1 MEVSN
6 NLANNVA
13 TSDSTNS
20 AASLA
25 ENFDTFLTL
34 LTTQL
39 RYQDPLEPLESNE
52 FVSQLVDFTNVEQ
65 SIATNKNLEQLLA
78 LQTTNQMVGALGFIG
93 QTVEAATD
101 QLPLVDGQAKITYGL
116 SDTAANATIL
126 VSDASGQ
133 IVFSAPA
140 ETAAGKH
147 SFTWNGEG
155 LNGATLPNGLYKV
168 SVVAKDAEN
177 KDIDT
182 ATGVVAKVTGIDTTE
197 DGFVLRLGPAQV
209 PVTAVVS
216 VEDTQSAETDTSPD
230 PDDGA
235 V

>member
-6 NLANNVA
+6 NLANSVA
-13 TSDSTNS
+13 TTDSANS
-20 AASLA
+20 SQSLA
-25 ENFDTFLTL
+25 ENFDTFLAL

-65 SIATNKNLEQLLA
+65 SIATNKNLEELLA

-101 QLPLVDGQAKITYGL
+101 QLPLIDGQAKITYGL
-116 SDTAANATIL
+116 AETASSATLL
-126 VSDASGQ
+126 VTDASGTV
-133 IVFSAPA
+133 VFSAPA
-140 ETAAGKH
+140 ETEAGKH
-147 SFTWNGEG
+147 AFNWNGQDV
-155 LNGATLPNGLYKV
+155 NGSPVPDGLYRV
-168 SVVAKDAEN
+168 SVVAKDNEN
-177 KDIDT
+177 NNVDT
-182 ATGVVAKVTGIDTTE
+182 ATGIIARVTGIDTTD
-197 DGFVLRLGPAQV
+197 DGFVLKLGPAQV

-216 VEDTQSAETDTSPD
+216 VEDVQSAETDTSTDPD
-230 PDDGA
+230 PGS